1 MSRPTLPVSAPAGR
15 IYGLLERHRTLIV
28 IAVILGVLAG
38 GLGAAG
44 IRMDMSFRPVFTDN
58 QAQLRQTA
66 AFQGVFGEQGL
77 NTLIVMADI
86 GDDSDPQALLKVH
99 ALAGRLHALPR
110 VVTVLDP
117 LSFPFVDSAGHIHPA
132 GVAAEVASA
141 GSSAKQRQVIESVEA
156 VPSAQRIVFS
166 DDRHQ
171 VAVTVSLAIATSD
184 FPAWRAAVTQ
194 FRQIVAAW
202 SQQTG
207 IPVQITGYPQVE
219 QVYAHEILVSVLR
232 SIAVLLTVMIVIL
245 LIYFRRW
252 QDVVICLAGVTLA
265 VPAVLGLMRF
275 LGQPF
280 SIVNSQVLTLVLIV
294 GIAEALHHQQEYRRR
309 REAGRTHRE
318 ANREAF
324 TILAGP
330 AFMTGLATAAGFAAL
345 LTANMNA
352 ISSFGLCTTLGV
364 VLVYCINW
372 TTVPALVQVFY
383 RNAPVRA
390 FRQVEK
396 SWTVSVLRRADGL
409 LQRRPGAVVLCF
421 VLVTAAMAAIG
432 LSQLSIDQ
440 KVNQELP
447 SNHPAVVAESTYEK
461 QFAGFLGPE
470 LWVTRNSHAVVDGGQ
485 LAAFVD
491 QLCALPK
498 VRYVGSPL
506 DLVPQ
511 PDVTSGDGCPR
522 RPGDLRLAVAARN
535 GRAGSAVRQ
544 LADGLISP
552 DGSEA
557 AIIVRVPDIGT
568 AKSLPLV
575 NRIQALARTTMPGYT
590 VEPVGEWWL
599 AQQGMYSLSSEMM
612 TSAVTALAL
621 ILPIMWVAIR
631 DRKLFLAAIL
641 PTVLPVLASLG
652 FMGIL
657 HITVR
662 IGTAMILAI
671 SLGLAADDT
680 IHLSVRIRD
689 RIRAGSDPASA
700 LAATMLRTGRPAS
713 FSSYVLIAGF
723 ASMMAS
729 SLIALK
735 EMGLIAAFTMLFA
748 LATDLL
754 LGPALYLLLV
764 RRAASRHARLALP
777 PTAGLGRLQG
787 EPSR

>member
-1 MSRPTLPVSAPAGR
+1 MTGPTLPGNARAGR
-15 IYGLLERHRTLIV
+15 IYGLLARHRTLV
-28 IAVILGVLAG
+28 LIAVMLGVLAG
-38 GLGAAG
+38 GLSAAG
-44 IRMDMSFRPVFTDN
+44 IRMDMSFGPMFTGN

-66 AFQGVFGEQGL
+66 AFEEVFGDQGL
-77 NTLIVMADI
+77 NTLIVMANV

-99 ALAGRLHALPR
+99 ALAGRLHALPDF
-110 VVTVLDP
+110 VQVLDP

-132 GVAAEVASA
+132 GVAAEVVSA
-141 GSSAKQRQVIESVEA
+141 DSTARGRQVIESVEA
-156 VPSAQRIVFS
+156 VPSARRIVFS
-166 DDRHQ
+166 DDDRQ
-171 VAVTVSLAIATSD
+171 VAVTVSLAIANSD
-184 FPAWRAAVTQ
+184 FPAWSAAVTQ
-194 FRQIVAAW
+194 FRHIVAAW

-207 IPVQITGYPQVE
+207 ISVQVTGYPVVE

-232 SIAVLLTVMIVIL
+232 SIAILLAVMIVIL
-245 LIYFRRW
+245 FIYFRRW
-252 QDVVICLAGVTLA
+252 QDVVICLVGVTLS

-309 REAGRTHRE
+309 REAGRTHGE

-330 AFMTGLATAAGFAAL
+330 AFMTGLATAAGFGAL
-345 LTANMNA
+345 LTANMKA
-352 ISSFGLCTTLGV
+352 ISSFGLCTALGV
-364 VLVYCINW
+364 ALVYCINW
-372 TTVPALVQVFY
+372 TTVPALVDVFY
-383 RNAPVRA
+383 RNAPARV

-409 LQRRPGAVVLCF
+409 LQRRSRAVVLCF
-421 VLVTAAMAAIG
+421 LLVTTVMAAIG

-447 SNHPAVVAESTYEK
+447 SQNPAVVAESTYEK

-470 LWVTRNSHAVVDGGQ
+470 LWVKQNSRAVVDGRQ
-485 LAAFVD
+485 LAAFVN
-491 QLCALPK
+491 QLCAIPE
-498 VRYVGSPL
+498 VRYVASPL
-506 DLVPQ
+506 DLLPQ
-511 PDVTSGDGCPR
+511 PDVTSGDGCQR

-535 GRAGSAVRQ
+535 GRAGSSVRQ
-544 LADGLISP
+544 LARGLISP
-552 DGSEA
+552 DGGEA
-557 AIIVRVPDIGT
+557 AIVVRVPDIGT
-568 AKSLPLV
+568 ARSLPLV

-612 TSAVTALAL
+612 ISAITALAL
-621 ILPIMWVAIR
+621 ILPIMWAAIR

-689 RIRAGSDPASA
+689 RIRAGSDPSSA

-729 SLIALK
+729 SLIALQ
-735 EMGLIAAFTMLFA
+735 EMGLIAAFTMLYA

-764 RRAASRHARLALP
+764 RRSASRPARVALP
-777 PTAGLGRLQG
+777 PTVGLVQMQG